1 MLGLKLNHVSKRGTG
16 DPNNSVYLPG
26 THPVHYQ
33 GLDLAIIIRADI
45 LTPISTWLFVL
56 QTSADNKYRQSLTKF
71 S

>member
-1 MLGLKLNHVSKRGTG
+1 MLVKEATG
-16 DPNNSVYLPG
+16 DPNTTVYLPG

-45 LTPISTWLFVL
+45 LTPMSTWLCVA